1 MSLTRPD
8 RSLGGE
14 DYKHVSPELIESL
27 ISEKNENHKLTKKS
41 FAKQYIKR
49 HDESLRDNPN
59 FHELSYLNRL
69 LPFFN
74 YSMTLNVLCG
84 SEDKRG
90 EEIDVEILESFYMHE
105 RFPDNWKKA
114 EQTVDANQLR
124 NGSSDIRKIVND
136 LDKEKKAKDTK
147 SWNLIQQ
154 ISTYDVCIG
163 VGVGVGLWVY
173 RWFLGSVLALVLVF
187 LCCMFAFKNYDII

>member
-1 MSLTRPD
+1 MSLTRSD

-14 DYKHVSPELIESL
+14 DYKSVSQKLIESL
-27 ISEKNENHKLTKKS
+27 ISEKNDDHKLTKKS

-49 HDESLRDNPN
+49 RDESRNNPN
-59 FHELSYLNRL
+59 AKFHVLSYPNIL

-90 EEIDVEILESFYMHE
+90 EEIDVKILESFYKYE

-114 EQTVDANQLR
+114 EQTVGAIQLH

-136 LDKEKKAKDTK
+136 LDNNKLDV
-147 SWNLIQQ
+147 SCPFPLFNFFRSFVVLI
-154 ISTYDVCIG
+154 
-163 VGVGVGLWVY
+163 
-173 RWFLGSVLALVLVF
+173 SVLLLF
-187 LCCMFAFKNYDII
+187 CIFF